1 MSGIMA
7 GPNQDF
13 ALWTRAQAAALRAQA
28 RAGTNLAID
37 WEHVAEEIEDLGRS
51 ERRELAS
58 RIGTILEHLLKLI
71 ASPAE
76 LPRGGWEATVLRERA
91 QVADLLA
98 ESPSLRQEVPAI
110 IARRLPLARRIVARE
125 LAAYGEVPADPPE
138 LDEARVLGEWLP

>member
-28 RAGTNLAID
+28 RSGTNLAID

-76 LPRGGWEATVLRERA
+76 LRRGDWEATVLRERA